1 MRRAPLS
8 REGRRHQNS
17 LLAATGERSLEQ
29 LLPHLEVVSLPSRA
43 VLREAGETL
52 SYAWFPH
59 QGVVSAVIAMQDGAQ
74 IQTVEIGLEGC
85 VGAEAILEADYAFA
99 QYLVN
104 VPVTASRLPFRRLR
118 AALLEDATLRG
129 LFLRYGQVLV
139 LQSLQFA
146 GCNALHRLEQRCCRW
161 LLMARDRAHED
172 EFPLTHEALAAMLG
186 VRRASVSQAIGGLQ
200 AAGLIRSYRGSVQ
213 ILDRAG
219 LEARAC
225 ECYRTVRRAF
235 DRLLPGSFA

>member
-1 MRRAPLS
+1 MRRAPPS

-59 QGVVSAVIAMQDGAQ
+59 EGVVSAVIVMQDGAQ

-85 VGAEAILEADYAFA
+85 VGTEAILEADHAFA

-118 AALLEDATLRG
+118 AALIEDATLRG

-146 GCNALHRLEQRCCRW
+146 GCNALHRLEQRC
-161 LLMARDRAHED
+161 
-172 EFPLTHEALAAMLG
+172 
-186 VRRASVSQAIGGLQ
+186 
-200 AAGLIRSYRGSVQ
+200 
-213 ILDRAG
+213 
-219 LEARAC
+219 
-225 ECYRTVRRAF
+225 
-235 DRLLPGSFA
+235 